1 MQSYHST
8 KFQNG
13 LTLDKVEPGPNAL
26 ADTSAVRR
34 TFLRPPTLTA
44 SNFEALEIEYLLYRY
59 GVGHNP
65 LLWRNWLHHLLS
77 ADMHRNYNIKSHLHL
92 QIFYNSSNE

>member
-1 MQSYHST
+1 MRG
-8 KFQNG
+8 QNFENDSDLVKLWANWFNLG
-13 LTLDKVEPGPNAL
+13 WDQ
-26 ADTSAVRR
+26 DTD
-34 TFLRPPTLTA
+34 FLRPPTLTA